1 MSWKEHPSRQS
12 LLAEVHARPFEP
24 IDGSQRITRLG
35 FLVDKNDPSA
45 DREHMR
51 SLLKSAGLD
60 PAMVEGNHASFGI
73 EGIRMRWE
81 RHTEFVSYTFLMPMP
96 KSLDSS
102 INPQDSID
110 AEWLNSIPGLL
121 LTAQRVDIVYDE
133 AAEVRALAG
142 RRLEPELIVG
152 ATVGDNQFSM
162 FTDFKA
168 KPDGSVHYLLGVH
181 TETRSRRLG
190 RYLQRILE
198 IETYRMM
205 ALLGLPVARQ
215 ASAQLEAA
223 EIHLTELSA
232 LLNEPLKRDES
243 AILDKVSQ
251 LASEVESIYT
261 RSHSRFSA
269 SAAYFSLVETRV
281 NELRE
286 TPFAGLQTV
295 GQFLERRLGPARQT
309 CAATDKRLA
318 NLSRRIAHASELLD
332 TRVGINQAKSQYDL
346 LHTMTTRQQVQMKMQ
361 SAVEG
366 LSIAA
371 ITYYGAGLIAYLVKP
386 AAQLGWPI
394 SETLTVALAVPVIA
408 ITVWV
413 GMRRMHKRVA
423 AVIGD

>member
-1 MSWKEHPSRQS
+1 M
-12 LLAEVHARPFEP
+12 
-24 IDGSQRITRLG
+24 
-35 FLVDKNDPSA
+35 VD
-45 DREHMR
+45 
-51 SLLKSAGLD
+51 
-60 PAMVEGNHASFGI
+60 GNHASFAI
-73 EGIRMRWE
+73 DGIRMRWE

-102 INPQDSID
+102 INPQDSVD
-110 AEWLNSIPGLL
+110 KDWLDNIPGLL
-121 LTAQRVDIVYDE
+121 LSVQRVDIVYDE

-142 RRLEPELIVG
+142 RRLEPELVVG
-152 ATVGDNQFSM
+152 ATIGDNQFSL
-162 FTDFKA
+162 FTDFRA

-190 RYLQRILE
+190 RYLQRVLE

-223 EIHLTELSA
+223 EVQLTELSV

-243 AILDKVSQ
+243 SILDKVSQ
-251 LASEVESIYT
+251 LATAVEAIYT

-269 SAAYFSLVETRV
+269 SAAYFTLVETRV

-295 GQFLERRLGPARQT
+295 GQFLDRRLGPARQT
-309 CAATDKRLA
+309 CAATDNRLA

-346 LHTMTTRQQVQMKMQ
+346 LRTMTTRQQAQMKMQ
-361 SAVEG
+361 STVEG
-366 LSIAA
+366 LSVAA
-371 ITYYGAGLIAYLVKP
+371 ITYYGAGLIGYLAKP
-386 AAQLGWPI
+386 AAAWGWPL
-394 SETLTVALAVPVIA
+394 SETMTVAVAVPVIA
-408 ITVWV
+408 ITVWI
-413 GMRRMHKRVA
+413 GLRRMHKRVA